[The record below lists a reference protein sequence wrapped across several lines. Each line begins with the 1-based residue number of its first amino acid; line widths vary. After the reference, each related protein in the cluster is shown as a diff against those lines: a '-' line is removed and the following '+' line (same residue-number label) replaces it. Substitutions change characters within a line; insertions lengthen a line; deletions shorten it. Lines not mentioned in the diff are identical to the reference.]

1 MSVESPIARRFA
13 CAEIPEQLRSKSF
26 LAALPAL
33 TSAAEES
40 CEYCLSYTNGEL
52 TLDALKDK
60 ALTGVSSNFLSPAM
74 QRRLRQP
81 LKQQLLGKAL
91 GLKAHPKQRILDATA
106 GLGTDAFLMAASG
119 CEVTAFER
127 SPLVFA
133 LLEDALVRAQHAG
146 GGFAAIA
153 SRLTLHQGD
162 FLSVDAK
169 QHQYDTVYLDPMFPA
184 GRRKASAKKAMALLQ
199 QLLPEEDS
207 EEQLLSHG
215 LECAVKRV
223 VVKRGR
229 RSPPLA
235 AREPSLQI
243 KGSTNRFDVYL
254 S

>member
-1 MSVESPIARRFA
+1 MSAESPIARNFD
-13 CAEIPEQLRSKSF
+13 CVEIPEQLRSKPF
-26 LAALPAL
+26 LAALPKL
-33 TSAAEES
+33 TAATEES
-40 CEYCLSYTNGEL
+40 CDYCLSYTNGEL
-52 TLDALKDK
+52 TLNALKDK
-60 ALTGVSSNFLSPAM
+60 ALMGVCSNFLTPAM

-91 GLKAHPKQRILDATA
+91 GLKAQRKQRILDATA

-119 CEVTAFER
+119 CEVTAIER

-133 LLEDALVRAQHAG
+133 LLEDALVRAQLAG
-146 GGFAAIA
+146 GSFAVIA
-153 SRLTLHQGD
+153 SRLTLQQGD
-162 FLSVDAK
+162 FLHWDAQ

-184 GRRKASAKKAMALLQ
+184 GRRKASAKKAMTLLQ
-199 QLLPEEDS
+199 QLLLEEDC

-215 LECAVKRV
+215 LESAEKRV

-235 AREPSLQI
+235 AREPSLQF

>member
-1 MSVESPIARRFA
+1 MSVESQIARNFA
-13 CAEIPEQLRSKSF
+13 CAEIPEQLRSKPF
-26 LAALPAL
+26 LAALPEL
-33 TSAAEES
+33 TLAAQES
-40 CEYCLSYTNGEL
+40 CSYCFSYTNGEL

-60 ALTGVSSNFLSPAM
+60 NLTGICSNFLSPAM

-91 GLKAHPKQRILDATA
+91 GLKAHRNQRILDATT

-133 LLEDALVRAQHAG
+133 LLEDALLRAQRAG
-146 GGFAAIA
+146 GSFAAIA
-153 SRLTLHQGD
+153 NRLTLQQGD
-162 FLSVDAK
+162 FLNVDAQ

-199 QLLPEEDS
+199 QLLPPEDS
-207 EEQLLSHG
+207 QEQLLIQG
-215 LECAVKRV
+215 LACAVKRV

-235 AREPSLQI
+235 AREPSMQI

-254 S
+254 P